1 MAENTTIKY
10 VSPERLGYYDEKIKA
25 YLEAKDAAVQSAL
38 EGQIDIVAQAITAE
52 ENRAKL
58 AEQTNATAASNAQT
72 AADNAQTAADNAQ
85 TAADNAQAHSEA
97 LAAKVGTVEDGKT
110 VMGIIAQI
118 QENAY
123 DDTEVR
129 GLISGLAESKAD
141 KTQVATDIENAV
153 KAEEEARIEAVNGV
167 QGAVDALAETVAG
180 NKTAIE
186 GTVSTLEQKVDANE
200 TDIEGKMTA
209 LTERVAANE
218 TAVGTTLPKAIS
230 DEQARAE
237 EAEEALGGRLEE
249 VEAFFKLAEGEQ
261 LDTALDT
268 LVEIQAY
275 LDGEGAAADQMVL
288 DIAANKKAIEDHV
301 ATNHDFAAADATL
314 KDELTA
320 EIDKKADKTTVESM
334 DTAYKAADD
343 AIKGRLDVLEAIDH
357 EAYVAAD
364 TALKNEL
371 NGEIAKK
378 ADTTT
383 VDGINGRVGTIE
395 TSLAEGGATA
405 NAIAEAKKAG
415 TDAQAEVDALELVV
429 GTPDE
434 GKTVVGMIDALEE
447 GAVATNASNIT
458 NLQGRVEELEAVQH
472 EEITTDMI
480 DAMFAQA

>member
-58 AEQTNATAASNAQT
+58 AEQANATAAS
-72 AADNAQTAADNAQ
+72 NAQTAADNAQ

-123 DDTEVR
+123 DDTEIR
-129 GLISGLAESKAD
+129 GLISGLDANKAD

-167 QGAVDALAETVAG
+167 QGAVDALAGTVAG

-237 EAEEALGGRLEE
+237 EAEEELSGRLEE

-268 LVEIQAY
+268 LVEIQGY
-275 LDGEGAAADQMVL
+275 LEGEGEVADQMLL

-314 KDELTA
+314 KDELTV
-320 EIDKKADKTTVESM
+320 EINKKADATTVSDM

-405 NAIAEAKKAG
+405 NAIAEAKKTG